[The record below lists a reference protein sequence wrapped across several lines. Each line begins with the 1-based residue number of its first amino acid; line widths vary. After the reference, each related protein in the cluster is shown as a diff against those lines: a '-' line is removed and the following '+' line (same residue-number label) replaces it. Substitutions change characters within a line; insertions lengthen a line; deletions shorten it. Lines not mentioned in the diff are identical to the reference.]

1 MAFPR
6 YCERSEAIHL
16 FKGNGFASKKARTS
30 FLKKRRPA
38 RGSKKLL
45 LNWANGGFTSAVQIT
60 KSFLRAFFQKSAAF
74 FSCLIGR

>member
-30 FLKKRRPA
+30 FLKKR
-38 RGSKKLL
+38 SKKLL

-74 FSCLIGR
+74 FLPFEALR